1 MTLCEYPTPS
11 RIEQNDESKSKL
23 NSTGKST
30 PDWVLHSGQIHT
42 GDSHSGTVQAL
53 SIVGTRIQA
62 VGQTGELL
70 KTADQST
77 QIIDLKGR
85 CVIPGMTDGHAHLD
99 REGLR
104 HQLPS
109 LQHAQSLED
118 VLDVIAD
125 QVRYRPEGAWILTQP
140 IGQPPEF
147 LTDVSR
153 MIPSRFELDRVSP
166 KHPVF
171 IRPIWGYWSN
181 AVPFS
186 CVANSMALA
195 LAGIGPHTR
204 SPSQEIVIDR
214 DPTGQPTGIFWEK
227 SLVPLV
233 EHTLMRCAPGFS
245 LAQRENALLY
255 GMAQYNK
262 VGTTCVFEGHGV
274 ASEVIQAY
282 KSVHAS
288 GASTVRAL
296 LTFSP
301 NWHLNGQGDAAL
313 LLKDWAAWIGRNG
326 MGDDFLK
333 VQGLYAEIDLD
344 PHNNQL
350 RAANHPCTGWAGFQ
364 AGCALPLNVMK
375 VLVQEAARNAIRLCG
390 IWPNLLDL
398 FEYANETHPIAQ
410 MRWVLGHQRF
420 LTRDQIA
427 RIKDLGIVLTTH
439 TNRHI
444 YKDGDRMLSEGLYDL
459 NDLVP
464 LRSLIESGVSV
475 AFGSDNLP
483 PSLFHP
489 IWHASARR
497 SRRGQLVGE
506 SQAIDRSQALSI
518 ATQGG
523 AYLCFD
529 EGRRGRLVPG
539 FMADMAI
546 LSSDPLTCAEEEL
559 PHIQAT
565 SVMVNGR
572 FVL

>member
-1 MTLCEYPTPS
+1 M
-11 RIEQNDESKSKL
+11 
-23 NSTGKST
+23 NSTGKLI
-30 PDWVLHSGQIHT
+30 PNLILHSGRIHT
-42 GDSHSGTVQAL
+42 GDSQAGTVQAL
-53 SIVGTRIQA
+53 SIVGSHIQA
-62 VGQTGELL
+62 VGQTAELL
-70 KTADQST
+70 KAADQST
-77 QIIDLKGR
+77 RIVDLKGS
-85 CVIPGMTDGHAHLD
+85 CVIPGLTDGHAHID

-109 LQHAQSLED
+109 LQHAQSMTD
-118 VLDVIAD
+118 ILDVISD
-125 QVRYRPEGAWILTQP
+125 QVRHRPEGSWILTQP
-140 IGQPPEF
+140 IGQPPDF
-147 LTDVSR
+147 LTD
-153 MIPSRFELDRVSP
+153 IAHLTPTRFDLDRVSP

-186 CVANSMALA
+186 CVANSLALK
-195 LAGIGPHTR
+195 LAGIDQHTR
-204 SPSQEIVIDR
+204 SPSKDVVIDK
-214 DPTGQPTGIFWEK
+214 DGEGQLTGIFWEK
-227 SLVPLV
+227 CLVPLV

-245 LAQRENALLY
+245 LAQREAALLY
-255 GMAQYNK
+255 GMSQYNK
-262 VGTTCVFEGHGV
+262 VGTTCIFEGHGV

-282 KSVHAS
+282 QSVHKS

-296 LTFSP
+296 LTFSA
-301 NWHLNGQGDAAL
+301 NWHLKGQGDAAL
-313 LLKDWAAWIGRNG
+313 LLKDWAAWVGRHGKADN
-326 MGDDFLK
+326 LLRI
-333 VQGLYAEIDLD
+333 QGLYAEIDLD

-350 RAANHPCTGWAGFQ
+350 RAANNPCTGWAGFQ
-364 AGCALPLNVMK
+364 SGCALPLDVMK
-375 VLVQEAARNAIRLCG
+375 VLVQEAARNEIRLSG

-398 FEYANETHPIAQ
+398 FEYANQTHPIAP

-420 LTRDQIA
+420 LTHDHIA

-444 YKDGDRMLSEGLYDL
+444 YKDGDRMIREGIHDM

-464 LRSLIESGVSV
+464 LRSLIESGVAV

-489 IWHASARR
+489 MWHASARKSR
-497 SRRGQLVGE
+497 SGQWVGE
-506 SQAIDRSQALSI
+506 SQAIERSQALQI

-529 EGRRGRLVPG
+529 EEKRGRLIPG
-539 FMADMAI
+539 FLADLAK
-546 LSSDPLTCAEEEL
+546 LSADPLSCAEEEL

>member
-1 MTLCEYPTPS
+1 MSLSIDPH
-11 RIEQNDESKSKL
+11 DKSKIKL
-23 NSTGKST
+23 NSNRKFT
-30 PDWVLHSGQIHT
+30 PDWVLHNGQIHT
-42 GDSHSGTVQAL
+42 GDTQLGTVQAL
-53 SIVGTRIQA
+53 SIIGGRIQA
-62 VGQTGELL
+62 VGQTAELL
-70 KTADQST
+70 KAADPNT
-77 QIIDLKGR
+77 QMMDLKGA
-85 CVIPGMTDGHAHLD
+85 CVIPGLTDGHAHLD

-109 LQHAQSLED
+109 LESAQCLQD
-118 VLDVIAD
+118 ILDVISE
-125 QVRYRPEGAWILTQP
+125 QVRQLPEGSWILTQP

-147 LTDVSR
+147 STDVAHLT
-153 MIPSRFELDRVSP
+153 PTRFDLDRVSP

-181 AVPFS
+181 AVPFA
-186 CVANSMALA
+186 CVANSLALE
-195 LAGIGPHTR
+195 LAGIGQHTH
-204 SPSQEIVIDR
+204 SPSQEVVIDR
-214 DPTGQPTGIFWEK
+214 DATGQVTGIFLEK

-245 LAQRENALLY
+245 LAQREAALRY
-255 GMAQYNK
+255 GMSQYNK

-296 LTFSP
+296 LTLSP
-301 NWHLNGQGDAAL
+301 NWHMNGQGDAVL
-313 LLKDWAAWIGRNG
+313 LLKDWAAWLGRNG
-326 MGDDFLK
+326 MGDDLLK
-333 VQGLYAEIDLD
+333 VQGLYAEIDID

-364 AGCALPLNVMK
+364 AGCALPLEAMK
-375 VLVQEAARNAIRLCG
+375 VLVQEAARNAIRLAG

-398 FEYANETHPIAQ
+398 FEYANQTHPIAP

-420 LTRDQIA
+420 LTRDQIE
-427 RIKDLGIVLTTH
+427 RIKDLGIVITTH

-444 YKDGDRMLSEGLYDL
+444 YKDGDRMLSDGNHDL

-464 LRSLIESGVSV
+464 LRSLLDRGVPV

-497 SRRGQLVGE
+497 SRHGQLVGE
-506 SQAIDRSQALSI
+506 SQAIDRGQALKI

-529 EGRRGRLVPG
+529 EGQRGRLSPG
-539 FMADMAI
+539 FVADLAI
-546 LSSDPLTCAEEEL
+546 LNSDPLTCDGQEL

-565 SVMVNGR
+565 GVMVNGR

>member
-1 MTLCEYPTPS
+1 M
-11 RIEQNDESKSKL
+11 
-23 NSTGKST
+23 NSTGKLT
-30 PDWVLHSGQIHT
+30 PDLILHSGHIHT
-42 GDSHSGTVQAL
+42 CDSQTGTVQAL
-53 SIVGTRIQA
+53 SVLGARITA
-62 VGQTGELL
+62 VGQTTELL
-70 KTADQST
+70 KAADQST
-77 QIIDLKGR
+77 QIIDLKGS
-85 CVIPGMTDGHAHLD
+85 CVIPGLTDGHAHID

-109 LQHAQSLED
+109 LIHAQTLTD
-118 VLDVIAD
+118 VLDVISD
-125 QVRYRPEGAWILTQP
+125 EVRHRPEGSWILTQP

-147 LTDVSR
+147 LTEVAHLT
-153 MIPSRFELDRVSP
+153 PTRFDLDRVSP

-181 AVPFS
+181 ATPFS
-186 CVANSMALA
+186 CVANSLALK
-195 LAGIGPHTR
+195 LAGIDQHTR
-204 SPSQEIVIDR
+204 SPSQDIVIDK
-214 DPTGQPTGIFWEK
+214 DSQGQLTGIFWEK
-227 SLVPLV
+227 NLVPLV
-233 EHTLMRCAPGFS
+233 EHTLMRCAPGFTQ
-245 LAQRENALLY
+245 AQRESALLY
-255 GMAQYNK
+255 GMSQYSK
-262 VGTTCVFEGHGV
+262 FGTTCVFEGHGV

-282 KSVHAS
+282 QSVHES

-301 NWHLNGQGDAAL
+301 NWHLKGQGDAAL
-313 LLKDWAAWIGRNG
+313 LLKDWASWVGRKG
-326 MGDDFLK
+326 KGDGFLK

-364 AGCALPLNVMK
+364 SGCALPLDVMK
-375 VLVQEAARNAIRLCG
+375 VLVQEAARNEIRLSG

-398 FEYANETHPIAQ
+398 FEYANQAHPIAP
-410 MRWVLGHQRF
+410 MRWVLGHQRS

-444 YKDGDRMLSEGLYDL
+444 YKDGDRMISEGIYDM
-459 NDLVP
+459 NDVVP
-464 LRSLIESGVSV
+464 LRSLIESGVAV

-489 IWHASARR
+489 MWHSIARK
-497 SRRGQLVGE
+497 SRCGQLVGE
-506 SQAIDRSQALSI
+506 SQAIERSQALKI

-529 EGRRGRLVPG
+529 EDKRGRLVPG
-539 FMADMAI
+539 LLADMAK
-546 LSSDPLTCAEEEL
+546 LSADPLSCAEEEL
-559 PHIQAT
+559 PYIQAT

>member
-1 MTLCEYPTPS
+1 MH
-11 RIEQNDESKSKL
+11 
-23 NSTGKST
+23 STGKLI
-30 PDWVLHSGQIHT
+30 PDLILHSGKIHT
-42 GDSHSGTVQAL
+42 CDSQLGTVQAL
-53 SIVGTRIQA
+53 SIVGAHIHA
-62 VGQTGELL
+62 VGQTTDLL
-70 KTADQST
+70 KAADQRT
-77 QIIDLKGR
+77 QLIDLKGG
-85 CVIPGMTDGHAHLD
+85 CVIPGLTDGHAHID

-109 LQHAQSLED
+109 LQHSKTLTD
-118 VLDVIAD
+118 ILDVIAD
-125 QVRYRPEGAWILTQP
+125 EVRLRPEGTWIVTQP

-147 LTDVSR
+147 LADVAHLT
-153 MIPSRFELDRVSP
+153 PTRFDLDRVSP

-186 CVANSMALA
+186 CVANSLALE
-195 LAGIGPHTR
+195 LAGIDQHTR
-204 SPSQEIVIDR
+204 SPSQDIVIDK
-214 DPTGQPTGIFWEK
+214 DGNGHPTGIFWEK
-227 SLVPLV
+227 SLVPIV
-233 EHTLMRCAPGFS
+233 EHTFMRCAPGFS
-245 LAQRENALLY
+245 LAQREAALIY
-255 GMAQYNK
+255 GMSQYNQ

-288 GASTVRAL
+288 GTGTVRAV

-301 NWHLNGQGDAAL
+301 NWHLKGQGDAAL
-313 LLKDWAAWIGRNG
+313 LLKDWAAWVGRSG

-364 AGCALPLNVMK
+364 AGCALPLDVMK
-375 VLVQEAARNAIRLCG
+375 VLVQEAARQEIRLSG

-398 FEYANETHPIAQ
+398 FEYANKTHPIAP

-420 LTRDQIA
+420 LSCDQIA

-444 YKDGDRMLSEGLYDL
+444 YKDGDRMMREGIHDM
-459 NDLVP
+459 NELVP
-464 LRSLIESGVSV
+464 FRSLIESGVPV

-489 IWHASARR
+489 MWHATARKTR
-497 SRRGQLVGE
+497 SGLVVGE
-506 SQAIDRSQALSI
+506 SQAIDRSQALKI
-518 ATQGG
+518 AAQGG

-529 EGRRGRLVPG
+529 EQKRGRLLPG
-539 FMADMAI
+539 FLADMVK
-546 LSSDPLTCAEEEL
+546 LSADPLSCAEEAL

>member
-1 MTLCEYPTPS
+1 
-11 RIEQNDESKSKL
+11 
-23 NSTGKST
+23 
-30 PDWVLHSGQIHT
+30 
-42 GDSHSGTVQAL
+42 VQAL

-62 VGQTGELL
+62 VGQTDELL
-70 KTADQST
+70 KSADQST

-125 QVRYRPEGAWILTQP
+125 QVRFRPEGTWILTQP

-147 LTDVSR
+147 LTDISR
-153 MIPSRFELDRVSP
+153 LIPSRFELDRVSP

-262 VGTTCVFEGHGV
+262 VGTTCIFEGHGV

-313 LLKDWAAWIGRNG
+313 LLKDWASWIGRNG

-364 AGCALPLNVMK
+364 AGCALPLDVMK
-375 VLVQEAARNAIRLCG
+375 VLVQEAARNGIRLCG

-398 FEYANETHPIAQ
+398 FEYANETHPIAP

-427 RIKDLGIVLTTH
+427 RIKDLGIVVTTH

-444 YKDGDRMLSEGLYDL
+444 YKDGDRMLGEGLYDM

-464 LRSLIESGVSV
+464 LRSLMESGVPV

-497 SRRGQLVGE
+497 SRNGQLVGE
-506 SQAIDRSQALSI
+506 SQALDRSQALSI

-546 LSSDPLTCAEEEL
+546 LSSDPLACAEEEL

-565 SVMVNGR
+565 SVVVNGR